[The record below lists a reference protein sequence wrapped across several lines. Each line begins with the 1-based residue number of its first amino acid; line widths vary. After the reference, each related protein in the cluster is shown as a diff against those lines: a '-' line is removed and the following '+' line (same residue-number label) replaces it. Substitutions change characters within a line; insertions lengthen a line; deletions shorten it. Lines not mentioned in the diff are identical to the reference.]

1 MFPKQCISS
10 YTSEGLSDLKRY
22 IDQQIKEIDFY
33 SDKISVN
40 Q

>member
-10 YTSEGLSDLKRY
+10 HTSEGLFDLKKY
-22 IDQQIKEIDFY
+22 IDQEIKEIDFY
-33 SDKISVN
+33 SDKISAS